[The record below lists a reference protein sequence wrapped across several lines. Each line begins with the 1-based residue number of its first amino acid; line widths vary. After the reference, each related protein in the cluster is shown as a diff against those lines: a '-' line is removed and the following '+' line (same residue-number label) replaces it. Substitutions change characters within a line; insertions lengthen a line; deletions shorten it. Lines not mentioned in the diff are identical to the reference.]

1 MNGWMDGTDRRTT
14 TRAFGRRARSVVV
27 VLGGRP
33 VVARDDAHR
42 VDTHRARRRSASIVT
57 GGARHVAV
65 RVVFGE

>member
-1 MNGWMDGTDRRTT
+1 VDEWHRSSDDDALGRS

-42 VDTHRARRRSASIVT
+42 VDNP
-57 GGARHVAV
+57 VA
-65 RVVFGE
+65 RVVDRHPS